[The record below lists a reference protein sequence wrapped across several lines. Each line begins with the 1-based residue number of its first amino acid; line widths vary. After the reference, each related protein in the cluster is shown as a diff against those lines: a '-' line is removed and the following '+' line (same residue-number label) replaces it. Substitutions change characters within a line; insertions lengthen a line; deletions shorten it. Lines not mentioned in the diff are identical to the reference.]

1 MGKEFIVTG
10 QKVNPELIK
19 RAKELRQEMTLA
31 ERCLWNRIR
40 ANQLGGWHFRRQQI
54 INGFIVD
61 FYCHKAELV
70 IEVDGPIHRKQKVE
84 DAEREKML
92 SDLGLHILRFTNHA
106 VMNNLEHVVKS
117 ILDFL
122 ETNPPFQEERG

>member
-1 MGKEFIVTG
+1 MGKENIVTG

-19 RAKELRQEMTLA
+19 RAKELRKEMTPA

-40 ANQLGGWHFRRQQI
+40 ANRLGGWHFRRQQI

-92 SDLGLHILRFTNHA
+92 SDIGLHILRFTNHA

-122 ETNPPFQEERG
+122 ETYAPFQEEKG

>member
-1 MGKEFIVTG
+1 
-10 QKVNPELIK
+10 
-19 RAKELRQEMTLA
+19 
-31 ERCLWNRIR
+31 
-40 ANQLGGWHFRRQQI
+40 
-54 INGFIVD
+54 
-61 FYCHKAELV
+61 V

-92 SDLGLHILRFTNHA
+92 SDLGFHILRFTNHA

-122 ETNPPFQEERG
+122 ETNPPFQEERS

>member
-70 IEVDGPIHRKQKVE
+70 IEMDGPIHRKQKVE

>member
-1 MGKEFIVTG
+1 MGKENIVTG

-19 RAKELRQEMTLA
+19 RAKELRQEMTPA

-40 ANQLGGWHFRRQQI
+40 ANRLGDWHFRRQQI

-92 SDLGLHILRFTNHA
+92 SDIGLHILRFTNHA

-122 ETNPPFQEERG
+122 ETNSPFQEERS

>member
-10 QKVNPELIK
+10 QKVNPELIN

-70 IEVDGPIHRKQKVE
+70 IEMDGPIHRKQKVE